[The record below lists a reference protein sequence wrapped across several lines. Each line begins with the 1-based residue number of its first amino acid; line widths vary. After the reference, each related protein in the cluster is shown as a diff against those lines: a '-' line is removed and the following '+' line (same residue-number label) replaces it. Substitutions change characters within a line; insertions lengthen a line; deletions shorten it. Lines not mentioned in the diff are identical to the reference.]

1 MVVPTLC
8 LEDKGLVF
16 QSRLCAI
23 CLVALKRKGKKKEK
37 KTQQKTLFHLALPG
51 GESQHC
57 TAGNCACFASPHAS
71 FLENYESILHCSALT
86 SWA

>member
-23 CLVALKRKGKKKEK
+23 CLVALKRKGKKKAK
-37 KTQQKTLFHLALPG
+37 KTPTK
-51 GESQHC
+51 
-57 TAGNCACFASPHAS
+57 NVIS
-71 FLENYESILHCSALT
+71 FSIT
-86 SWA
+86 WW